1 MKEPAFVDSWGQR
14 PAAQVLNEVFRS
26 TATWNPTG
34 QQDAELDAMLD
45 EARSTADAT
54 QRNAKYQAIQQHM
67 FENTAIFIPYH
78 KTLVRVMS
86 AKVKGIDPIVIDAVR
101 WEKIE
106 VG

>member
-1 MKEPAFVDSWGQR
+1 MLNVRLDNEEWTRLNQQVVD
-14 PAAQVLNEVFRS
+14 A
-26 TATWNPTG
+26 
-34 QQDAELDAMLD
+34 LDAMLD

-78 KTLVRVMS
+78 KTLVRVMR